1 MIYKPETF
9 FHFKFSERLK
19 NYLKKVL
26 TQEFLRHLH
35 PNFREAFFS
44 SLLAPLESDLSDC
57 RRLRES
63 GRSLHLLRGH
73 VRGCERDHDHDRCEN
88 GRDLWWYRI
97 DELDTYLIFLNQSF
111 KVLQKETTIINKTL
125 EQVPPELH

>member
-1 MIYKPETF
+1 LIYKPETF

-19 NYLKKVL
+19 NYFFKVL

-44 SLLAPLESDLSDC
+44 SLLAPLESDLSDF
-57 RRLRES
+57 RR
-63 GRSLHLLRGH
+63 LRGH

-88 GRDLWWYRI
+88 GRDLWWYRNN
-97 DELDTYLIFLNQSF
+97 ELDT
-111 KVLQKETTIINKTL
+111 
-125 EQVPPELH
+125 